1 MNPFGARADART
13 PGPIGAS
20 SGSGP
25 ERGSVD
31 RAFLRYQMS
40 AMANLPLGIACSSW
54 PEREGAAYLLS
65 VCSTV
70 WYINRV

>member
-40 AMANLPLGIACSSW
+40 AMANLTVGDCLFQLARARRG
-54 PEREGAAYLLS
+54 RVLV
-65 VCSTV
+65 VCV
-70 WYINRV
+70 